1 MAMKL
6 RPYQVRAVDDL
17 RELIRRGR
25 RRVLLQAGTGAGK
38 TVIAAEIIKSADDRQ
53 SHSLFL
59 AHRRELVFQCSRKLR
74 DFNVPHGIIMAGEQP
89 LARYCQVAS
98 IQTLWS
104 RFRRFGRSH
113 LPQAD
118 LLVFD
123 ECHRSLAPTYEKLV
137 EQYPDALLI
146 GLTAT
151 PARGDGRGLGD
162 VYEDMVQCPPIPV
175 LQEQEFLVGTRYF
188 APTIPDLEGLTVR
201 AGDYVESELEERM
214 DKPVLVGDIVE
225 HWGRLGSDRKTV
237 VFATSV
243 KHSIH
248 LCNQFREAGVRCEH
262 IDGSTPTGER
272 DTILADLSRG
282 EVQVVTNCMV
292 LTEGWDQPDVSC
304 AALARPTK
312 SLVLYLQMVG
322 RILRAYPG
330 KKDAL
335 IIDHAGTIHQHGFV
349 EEFTDWTLEPDTVQQ
364 NPIQA
369 KRQEHDVKPIT
380 CTNCFA
386 TYVGRPVC
394 PECGHA
400 NVRKG
405 RGGGLH
411 RQTVGRSLQGYP
423 QGSRTTVHV
432 NR

>member
-1 MAMKL
+1 M
-6 RPYQVRAVDDL
+6 
-17 RELIRRGR
+17 
-25 RRVLLQAGTGAGK
+25 
-38 TVIAAEIIKSADDRQ
+38 
-53 SHSLFL
+53 
-59 AHRRELVFQCSRKLR
+59 
-74 DFNVPHGIIMAGEQP
+74 PHGIIMAGEQP

-175 LQEQEFLVGTRYF
+175 LQEQEFLVGTRYS

-304 AALARPTK
+304 AVLARPTK

-330 KKDAL
+330 KKGAL

-369 KRQEHDVKPIT
+369 KRQEHDAKPIT

-405 RGGGLH
+405 RGVGYID
-411 RQTVGRSLQGYP
+411 RQLGEVSKAARKVREQPYTSIDKRRWWRMLRGYAVTKEYRMGWAWHQYKGKFGETPTADMDDTPLQP
-423 QGSRTTVHV
+423 DPEVSRWIKSRQIRYAKSRRRHAA
-432 NR
+432 